1 MGQEIARLKARSK
14 HVAQQRSD
22 EHALAA
28 QYDST
33 LDGSA
38 TPTPLRGSRNE
49 LAALE
54 REEREFLDK
63 WRALRDKGKKLRIEE
78 ESLEQSTVPPENTLD
93 LSDPLRRPQIVDAF
107 PAGHQQWSVLRV
119 RATTHSAVGSCVTQS
134 FTRILDAL
142 QARPNAQPRC
152 SFVRFSLLGFA
163 CAGFT
168 SATVFSVDSPRVSC
182 SATAANLR
190 SRASVS

>member
-1 MGQEIARLKARSK
+1 MKARSK

-22 EHALAA
+22 EHAKREE
-28 QYDST
+28 YDSS

-63 WRALRDKGKKLRIEE
+63 WRALREKGKKLRIEE
-78 ESLEQSTVPPENTLD
+78 ESLEASTVPPENTLD

-107 PAGHQQWSVLRV
+107 PAGHQQWSVA
-119 RATTHSAVGSCVTQS
+119 RAP
-134 FTRILDAL
+134 AL
-142 QARPNAQPRC
+142 QHAFELPWRC
-152 SFVRFSLLGFA
+152 NR
-163 CAGFT
+163 
-168 SATVFSVDSPRVSC
+168 
-182 SATAANLR
+182 
-190 SRASVS
+190 